1 MHLSVLDLL
10 WGQELKKGTGSEF
23 TDSTAFSLEG
33 LVLRALHDRLQES
46 HTNHTMMWDDKRCI
60 LALGRNKQSLKTNST
75 APPSQTWLQS
85 SQRTSRNLPA
95 PCHHLWSGWLPVW
108 PTQHDDG
115 AGDTQIIKK
124 KTGSAQLK
132 RISFMQKQELLCKEI
147 LHLKNAT
154 WHVKTQ
160 SLHQSILSSGVWQ
173 QRCLKPKQRCHRK
186 DFGPGLD
193 FVSGHFGL
201 FQWSNRIAKQSS
213 HLQWFW
219 ANYNNSLT
227 WIKAIWGW
235 FPLLTMISSE
245 VAVRS
250 L

>member
-124 KTGSAQLK
+124 KQARLNSKESASCKSKSCCAKKSYTWRTQLGMW
-132 RISFMQKQELLCKEI
+132 R
-147 LHLKNAT
+147 LKVYTSQYYPVVFGNKGVSSQNKGVT
-154 WHVKTQ
+154 EKT
-160 SLHQSILSSGVWQ
+160 SDL
-173 QRCLKPKQRCHRK
+173 
-186 DFGPGLD
+186 
-193 FVSGHFGL
+193 VS
-201 FQWSNRIAKQSS
+201 
-213 HLQWFW
+213 
-219 ANYNNSLT
+219 
-227 WIKAIWGW
+227 
-235 FPLLTMISSE
+235 ISSPAISACFSDRIE
-245 VAVRS
+245 SRS
-250 L
+250 KALTYSDSGQIIIIH